1 MFGRFSR
8 APRRRTPLRVGERGL
23 LVLVVMV
30 AFITGAVGATWTAS
44 RWVAVPLR
52 AAVAHLALAQT
63 AATSSRAAH
72 VLTARYVVVTQP
84 VAVTADWVPFAVVN
98 GRSAAW
104 IAQRGDVA
112 LMRFDQSLV
121 RLDLHAGSSDGGVLG
136 WTYGDQIAPQELDGV
151 VAGFNGGFK
160 LSYEGGAT
168 VGFMANA
175 HVAVPLKPGLASVV
189 TYDDG
194 STNVGAWDDGVPA
207 ARKPVFSVLQNLRLL
222 VNHGVATA
230 TGFSCVV
237 RCWGVTVMNHERV
250 ARSGLGITAIG
261 QLVWAGGESLLPAEL
276 AKALIGAGAQRAIE
290 LDINPHWVA
299 AYRYAHYST
308 GPTATPVVPGQE
320 GIVGQ
325 LFAPYSRDFFVMVA
339 R

>member
-1 MFGRFSR
+1 V
-8 APRRRTPLRVGERGL
+8 TPP
-23 LVLVVMV
+23 
-30 AFITGAVGATWTAS
+30 
-44 RWVAVPLR
+44 VAVP
-52 AAVAHLALAQT
+52 AEWVA
-63 AATSSRAAH
+63 
-72 VLTARYVVVTQP
+72 
-84 VAVTADWVPFAVVN
+84 FAVVN

-104 IAQRGDVA
+104 IAQRGDVT

-160 LSYEGGAT
+160 LSYDGGAT
-168 VGFMANA
+168 VGFIANG
-175 HVAVPLKPGLASVV
+175 HVAVLLKPGLASVV
-189 TYDDG
+189 TYNDG
-194 STNVGAWDDGVPA
+194 STNIGAWDDGVPA
-207 ARKPVFSVLQNLRLL
+207 ARRPVFSVLQNLRLL
-222 VNHGVATA
+222 VSRGVAMA

-261 QLVWAGGESLLPAEL
+261 QLVWAAGESLLPAEL
-276 AKALIGAGAQRAIE
+276 ANALIGAGAQRAIE

-299 AYRYAHYST
+299 AYRYAHSSAS
-308 GPTATPVVPGQE
+308 PTATPVVPGQE
-320 GIVGQ
+320 GILGQ
-325 LFAPYSRDFFVMVA
+325 LFAAYRRVFFVVVA